1 MIRSIFT
8 ALCLSATLHATQV
21 LKLES
26 LQVGEKTYE
35 KATLTLL
42 SGGVVRVIHA
52 DGIARVA
59 VDDLP
64 EEVKKSFAPPEEPKV
79 EETQAKVEA
88 PFADPNLI
96 PEKERYRI
104 VRKHIIPNGG
114 ETLWVVIAKELAT
127 YKDIQSIIDDIRKG
141 TANQRN
147 TYIFIFDDL
156 RSPEMYTRLDD
167 LTEEENKIYDK
178 SFKAI
183 YKKNGATGFHEATIT
198 PDGLNGADMQ
208 ISY

>member
-1 MIRSIFT
+1 MFRLIFT
-8 ALCLSATLHATQV
+8 ALCLSATLHAIQV

-26 LQVGEKTYE
+26 LQVGGKTYE

-42 SGGVVRVIHA
+42 SDGFVRVIHA

-59 VDDLP
+59 LDDLT
-64 EEVKKSFAPPEEPKV
+64 EDVKKSFEPPEERKV
-79 EETQAKVEA
+79 EETQAKVKD
-88 PFADPNLI
+88 PFAEPNLI

-104 VRKHIIPNGG
+104 VRKHAIPNGG
-114 ETLWVVIAKELAT
+114 ETLWVVIAKEFAT
-127 YKDIQSIIDDIRKG
+127 YKNIKSIIDDIRKG

-147 TYIFIFDDL
+147 TFIFIFDDL
-156 RSPEMYTRLDD
+156 RSPEMYTRHDE

-183 YKKNGATGFHEATIT
+183 YKKNGSTGYHKASIT
-198 PDGLNGADMQ
+198 PDGINGANMT